1 MKVPVISRVASSLT
15 SRRSARWWT
24 VALLAVVVL
33 LFGALSGVDAPK
45 RADSSL
51 VAGSDSAKVAELLA
65 QNSDSTTTSAILVA
79 NGSTGEALSSS
90 KIDQVTKLAPQMASD
105 LAVKTGPALPS
116 EDAKAVMVPVSWDT
130 VDLDADKQTL
140 TEIRDWLGAHEL
152 SLVQLQMTGSTAF
165 AADVS
170 QAFAGADFTLLA
182 VTVGIVA
189 VLLIA
194 TYRSPILWLI
204 PLAVVALAD
213 RSASMVANVLGNA
226 WDLHFDS
233 GVLSVLV
240 FGAGTNYALLLIS
253 RYRDELQK
261 NEDHRK
267 ALAKAWAASFEAI
280 LTSNLTVVLALL
292 TLSLAVME
300 DTRGLGIVCAAGLLI
315 AALFVFL
322 LLPPVLALCGRK
334 VFWPLVPKP
343 GQPNTR
349 GKYFGKA
356 ATAVMR
362 KPGANLAAL
371 VVLLLVLAGALTG
384 TRLGLDQTQQFRTPT
399 ESASAMTVL
408 SEHYPAGEAQPIT
421 VLVDGSDTTV
431 LQERLKG
438 LDGVV
443 RVGEARELG
452 DSSWPQFSV
461 ISSDD
466 PSGSEAMDLVAQ
478 IRSTADEAS
487 TATVLVGGQSASQY
501 DSHQGHLR
509 DLYVIAPMIMI
520 ICFAMLG
527 WLTRSWRTALSLG
540 LVNLLSAAAAV
551 GLGSLISSMVF
562 DVSALDV
569 QVPLL
574 AFVFLVALGV
584 DYTIFFTQ
592 RVRQNSATSSLTDA
606 VANAAR
612 STGSVITSAGL
623 VLAGV
628 FAALSAL
635 PLMVLGQLGLIV
647 GLGVL
652 LDTFVVR
659 TLLLPA
665 LFAVLGSN
673 NKPVFG
679 KGSGVQYAVES
690 ETSPSTESSI
700 NA

>member
-90 KIDQVTKLAPQMASD
+90 QIDQVTKLAPQMASD

-152 SLVQLQMTGSTAF
+152 SRVQLQMTGSTAF
-165 AADVS
+165 ATDVS

-399 ESASAMTVL
+399 ESASAMNVL

-438 LDGVV
+438 LDGVL

-452 DSSWPQFSV
+452 DSSWQQFSV

-466 PSGSEAMDLVAQ
+466 PSSSEAMDLVAQ

-487 TATVLVGGQSASQY
+487 TATVLVGGQSAAQY

-612 STGSVITSAGL
+612 STGSVVTSAGL

-665 LFAVLGSN
+665 LFAALGSN

-679 KGSGVQYAVES
+679 KGPGGARAIEP
-690 ETSPSTESSI
+690 ETSPSTESPI

>member
-1 MKVPVISRVASSLT
+1 M
-15 SRRSARWWT
+15 
-24 VALLAVVVL
+24 ALLAVVVL

-51 VAGSDSAKVAELLA
+51 VAGSDSAKVAELVA

-79 NGSTGEALSSS
+79 NGSNGAALSGDQ
-90 KIDQVTKLAPQMASD
+90 IDQVKKLAPQMASE
-105 LAVKTGPALPS
+105 LPVKAGPALPS
-116 EDAKAVMVPVSWDT
+116 EDAQAVMVPISWDT

-140 TEIRDWLGAHEL
+140 TDIRDWLGTHEL
-152 SLVQLQMTGSTAF
+152 SGVQLQMTGSTAF

-322 LLPPVLALCGRK
+322 LPPILALCGRK

-343 GQPNTR
+343 GQPSTR

-362 KPGANLAAL
+362 KPGTNLAAL
-371 VVLLLVLAGALTG
+371 AVLLLVLAGALTG

-399 ESASAMTVL
+399 ESASAMNVL

-421 VLVDGSDTTV
+421 VLVDGSDTGA
-431 LQERLKG
+431 LQEQIKG
-438 LDGVV
+438 LDGVL
-443 RVGEARELG
+443 RVGEAHELAN
-452 DSSWPQFSV
+452 SSWQQFSV

-466 PSGSEAMDLVAQ
+466 PSSSAAMDLVAQ
-478 IRSTADEAS
+478 IRSTAGETS
-487 TATVLVGGQSASQY
+487 SATVLVGGQTAAQY

-527 WLTRSWRTALSLG
+527 WLTRSWKTALSLG

-592 RVRQNSATSSLTDA
+592 RVRQNSAASPLREA

-679 KGSGVQYAVES
+679 KGSGIQHADES
-690 ETSPSTESSI
+690 ETSPSTESTI

>member
-51 VAGSDSAKVAELLA
+51 VAGSDSAKVAELVA

-79 NGSTGEALSSS
+79 NGSNGAALSGDQ
-90 KIDQVTKLAPQMASD
+90 IDQVKKLAPQMASE
-105 LAVKTGPALPS
+105 LPVKAGPALPS
-116 EDAKAVMVPVSWDT
+116 EDAQAVMVPISWDT

-140 TEIRDWLGAHEL
+140 TDIRDWLGTHEL
-152 SLVQLQMTGSTAF
+152 SGVQLQMTGSTAF

-322 LLPPVLALCGRK
+322 LPPILALCGRK

-343 GQPNTR
+343 GQPSTR

-362 KPGANLAAL
+362 KPGTNLAAL
-371 VVLLLVLAGALTG
+371 AVLLLVLAGALTG

-399 ESASAMTVL
+399 ESASAMNVL

-421 VLVDGSDTTV
+421 VLVDGSDTGA
-431 LQERLKG
+431 LQEQIKG
-438 LDGVV
+438 LDGVL
-443 RVGEARELG
+443 RVGEAHELAN
-452 DSSWPQFSV
+452 SSWQQFSV

-466 PSGSEAMDLVAQ
+466 PSSSAAMDLVAQ
-478 IRSTADEAS
+478 IRSTAGETS
-487 TATVLVGGQSASQY
+487 SATVLVGGQTAAQY

-527 WLTRSWRTALSLG
+527 WLTRSWKTALSLG

-592 RVRQNSATSSLTDA
+592 RVRQNSAASPLREA

-679 KGSGVQYAVES
+679 KGSGIQHADES
-690 ETSPSTESSI
+690 ETSPSTESTI